1 MLPVCPGYSLQKHSL
16 PCSSLKKWGRKHPN
30 KNQISSVHDT
40 FTCEENSILGLFRT
54 VKPPPPATI
63 VSAWFQTNPSFLFRA
78 SRETLQRRRQDWTSQ
93 HLWVTWGLTF
103 QVPQQQWLVNVLL
116 NTFLGMILFSFCHP
130 VACGVPLSHCTGPGV
145 EPASWCWRN
154 ATYSVAPQRELQ
166 DGSVVLCLV
175 VLFAGCFSFVCFCW
189 VFLFL
194 FFCFFVFCFF

>member
-40 FTCEENSILGLFRT
+40 FTCEENSILGLFIT
-54 VKPPPPATI
+54 VNPPPPPNYCVCL
-63 VSAWFQTNPSFLFRA
+63 VSDKSFLPFQGFQGDTT
-78 SRETLQRRRQDWTSQ
+78 ERRQDWTSQ

-145 EPASWCWRN
+145 EPASWC
-154 ATYSVAPQRELQ
+154 
-166 DGSVVLCLV
+166 
-175 VLFAGCFSFVCFCW
+175 
-189 VFLFL
+189 
-194 FFCFFVFCFF
+194 